1 MPPVLVVDDSPVV
14 RRTIERRL
22 QAEGL
27 SVVSDGTAATAR
39 ARDVS
44 QVACIVVDI
53 ELPDGS
59 GCDLAEELLAR
70 RPGVPVAFFTAG
82 AAEDVL
88 ARARQLGPVFWKP
101 DLDALVAWTKAA
113 AQPPPTK

>member
-1 MPPVLVVDDSPVV
+1 MPPVLVVDDSAVV

-27 SVVSDGTAATAR
+27 TVVSDGTAAAAR
-39 ARDVS
+39 ARDLTGIS
-44 QVACIVVDI
+44 CIVVDI

-59 GCDLAEELLAR
+59 GCDLAQELLAR

-82 AAEDVL
+82 AAKDIL
-88 ARARQLGPVFWKP
+88 ARASQLGPVFWKP
-101 DLDALVAWTKAA
+101 DLEGLVAWTKAA